1 MGYRRIDKDSHNHS
15 IGYEIADIFSYEE
28 WILKIS

>member
-1 MGYRRIDKDSHNHS
+1 MIAIKMGYRRIDKDSHNHS

-28 WILKIS
+28 